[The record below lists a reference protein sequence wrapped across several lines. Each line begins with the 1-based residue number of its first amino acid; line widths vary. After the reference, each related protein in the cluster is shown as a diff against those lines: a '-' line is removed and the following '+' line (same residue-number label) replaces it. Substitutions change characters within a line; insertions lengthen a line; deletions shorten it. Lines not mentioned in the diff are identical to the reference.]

1 MRWRLFAIQVWGV
14 VLVTAATVM
23 RVHLAA
29 FIMAVVLLIVSVLRL
44 PESSDASGIPAVP
57 ASLLGV
63 LQFATALVAL
73 FVPLAAGLYL
83 LTTAGTP
90 STAARRSGLG

>member
-1 MRWRLFAIQVWGV
+1 
-14 VLVTAATVM
+14 
-23 RVHLAA
+23 
-29 FIMAVVLLIVSVLRL
+29 MAVVLLIVSVLRL

-73 FVPLAAGLYL
+73 FVGLVNRRR
-83 LTTAGTP
+83 G
-90 STAARRSGLG
+90 RRSGTGR

>member
-1 MRWRLFAIQVWGV
+1 
-14 VLVTAATVM
+14 
-23 RVHLAA
+23 
-29 FIMAVVLLIVSVLRL
+29 MAVVLLIVSVLRL